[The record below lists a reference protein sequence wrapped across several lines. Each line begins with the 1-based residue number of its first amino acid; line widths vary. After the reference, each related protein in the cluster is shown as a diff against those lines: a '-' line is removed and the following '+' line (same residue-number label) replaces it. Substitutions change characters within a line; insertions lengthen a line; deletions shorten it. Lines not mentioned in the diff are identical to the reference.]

1 MLHLINQK
9 FPFNPAKWPFFYGWM
24 ILIWSTMGI
33 LMSIP
38 GQTMGVSVFT
48 ESLLDALQLTRDQL
62 SIAYM
67 SGTIGSA
74 FLLPWMGRLYDKIG
88 VRPIG
93 IIASVGLGLILVYLS
108 QVDRI
113 VRFIQKDPSIYVT
126 FIFIFFGFLLLRFTG
141 QGILTMISRNM
152 MMKWFERRRGLAT
165 GFSNVFV
172 SLGFSI
178 APLILDSLIVSYSWR
193 MAWILVAVV
202 AGIIFP
208 IIVFVFFRDNPEEV
222 GLKPDGD
229 YKMSSRRQKYFFA
242 VKKQFV
248 LKEAIR
254 SYPFWIFSLILAM
267 QGLYI
272 TGFTFHVISIFEEAG
287 LDKETAISIF
297 QPIAILA
304 VFITLG
310 SSALADII
318 PLKYLLWLKGI
329 GALLST
335 FGLIFLGKFGLAYY
349 ILIVGTGIMSGLF
362 AVLSSVTWPRFYG
375 TKHLGAISSQSVM
388 MVVFGSA
395 IGPIL
400 FSSSLTHFGS
410 YGPSSWL
417 CFGVFGLITI
427 AGIWAENPQK
437 SIE

>member
-1 MLHLINQK
+1 
-9 FPFNPAKWPFFYGWM
+9 
-24 ILIWSTMGI
+24 
-33 LMSIP
+33 MSIP

-74 FLLPWMGRLYDKIG
+74 FLLPWMGRLYDRVG

-93 IIASVGLGLILVYLS
+93 IISSIGLGLILVYLS
-108 QVDRI
+108 QVDRV

-193 MAWILVAVV
+193 MAWIMVAVV

-208 IIVFVFFRDNPEEV
+208 IIVFIFFRDNPEEV
-222 GLKPDGD
+222 GLKPDGN
-229 YKMSSRRQKYFFA
+229 YEMSARRQKYFFA

-254 SYPFWIFSLILAM
+254 SYPFWVFSLILAM

-272 TGFTFHVISIFEEAG
+272 TGFTFHVVSIFEEAG

-297 QPIAILA
+297 QPIAVLA

-310 SSALADII
+310 SSTLADII

-335 FGLIFLGKFGLAYY
+335 FGLIFLGRIDFAYY
-349 ILIVGTGIMSGLF
+349 LLIIGTGIMSGLF
-362 AVLSSVTWPRFYG
+362 AVLSSVTWAQVLWNETFRGY
-375 TKHLGAISSQSVM
+375 Q
-388 MVVFGSA
+388 
-395 IGPIL
+395 
-400 FSSSLTHFGS
+400 
-410 YGPSSWL
+410 
-417 CFGVFGLITI
+417 
-427 AGIWAENPQK
+427 
-437 SIE
+437 

>member
-152 MMKWFERRRGLAT
+152 MMK
-165 GFSNVFV
+165 
-172 SLGFSI
+172 
-178 APLILDSLIVSYSWR
+178 
-193 MAWILVAVV
+193 
-202 AGIIFP
+202 
-208 IIVFVFFRDNPEEV
+208 
-222 GLKPDGD
+222 
-229 YKMSSRRQKYFFA
+229 
-242 VKKQFV
+242 
-248 LKEAIR
+248 
-254 SYPFWIFSLILAM
+254 
-267 QGLYI
+267 
-272 TGFTFHVISIFEEAG
+272 
-287 LDKETAISIF
+287 
-297 QPIAILA
+297 
-304 VFITLG
+304 G
-310 SSALADII
+310 SSGVSAVSGVNECGG
-318 PLKYLLWLKGI
+318 Y
-329 GALLST
+329 
-335 FGLIFLGKFGLAYY
+335 
-349 ILIVGTGIMSGLF
+349 MS
-362 AVLSSVTWPRFYG
+362 AWN
-375 TKHLGAISSQSVM
+375 K
-388 MVVFGSA
+388 
-395 IGPIL
+395 
-400 FSSSLTHFGS
+400 
-410 YGPSSWL
+410 
-417 CFGVFGLITI
+417 C
-427 AGIWAENPQK
+427 E
-437 SIE
+437 